1 MDCLQ
6 SPRVRLSPTQILRA
20 INLAIDL
27 ESAGPTIGN
36 EALDVTKETT
46 QLPELFIVEGESA
59 GLAVER
65 VCDRNTQRVI
75 TMQGKPM
82 NAWKASRVKVTSNP
96 WFQRVIESL
105 GSGIGN
111 DFHIDTCP
119 YSKIVFLFDP
129 DADGIHC
136 TALMLWFFH
145 RWMNP
150 LLESGRIFIAL
161 PPLCELRN
169 NATQQIVYPC
179 HPKEIEQYIEKWN
192 LPKDSTDISKKT
204 FRGLASIGSEI
215 LLRTCIDPAMRKIR
229 RARPEDAIA
238 SLEAFTGKEL

>member
-1 MDCLQ
+1 VEHTALAPCKSCDLQTLATDLQ
-6 SPRVRLSPTQILRA
+6 S
-20 INLAIDL
+20 
-27 ESAGPTIGN
+27 AGQSIGN
-36 EALDVTKETT
+36 ETLDTSKETT

-59 GLAVER
+59 GLAVAR
-65 VCDRNTQRVI
+65 VCERNTQRVI

-82 NAWKASRVKVTSNP
+82 NAWKASREKVENNP
-96 WFQRVIESL
+96 WFQRIIESL

-111 DFHIDTCP
+111 DFRIDAFP

-136 TALMLWFFH
+136 SALMLWFFH
-145 RWMNP
+145 RWMSP
-150 LLESGRIFIAL
+150 LLENGRIFIAL

-169 NATQQIVYPC
+169 TATQQIAYPC

-192 LPKDSTDISKKT
+192 LPKDSAEISKKT

-215 LLRTCIDPAMRKIR
+215 LLRTCIDPATRKIR